1 MVSIKW
7 KRANSSDHNGRTL
20 VSLKMVSLIALLVV
34 TTLLSVGL
42 GSLYIP
48 ITDVMKAI
56 IGVGEDKY
64 ELIVMQLRLPRVVAA
79 LLVGAAM
86 AISGTILQA
95 LIRNPLAS
103 PDLMGTTSGA
113 TAAVVAAI
121 TIMNGEISVGW
132 LPLAALLG
140 GCLASTLTYV
150 LAWKNGS
157 SPLRMAMIGVVIS
170 SAMGALTIYFT
181 LAGPL
186 HMVSQALGWMAGTVY
201 GTSWNHV
208 LYLTP
213 WVVICATIAFF
224 QSRNLNVLELGDS
237 IATGVGMKVER
248 KRFLFIALSVVLA
261 SSAVGIAGGISFVGL
276 MAPHMARKL
285 VGNNNRVVLFVSAI
299 LGALFVL
306 LADLVG
312 RTVFVP
318 MDVPA
323 GIFTALLGA
332 PFFIYLLFKQVNRV

>member
-1 MVSIKW
+1 MMALVVILIVTIIVSI
-7 KRANSSDHNGRTL
+7 
-20 VSLKMVSLIALLVV
+20 
-34 TTLLSVGL
+34 GL
-42 GSLYIP
+42 GSLHVPVI
-48 ITDVMKAI
+48 DVIKSLIDM
-56 IGVGEDKY
+56 GEAKY
-64 ELIVMQLRLPRVVAA
+64 ELILMQLRLPRIVAA
-79 LLVGAAM
+79 VLVGAAM
-86 AISGTILQA
+86 AMAGTMLQA

-121 TIMNGEISVGW
+121 TIMNGEISVAW
-132 LPLAALLG
+132 LPLAALIG
-140 GCLASTLTYV
+140 GCFASTLTYM

-157 SPLRMAMIGVVIS
+157 SPLRMAMIGVAVS

-201 GTSWNHV
+201 GTSWKHV
-208 LYLTP
+208 LYLAP
-213 WVVICATIAFF
+213 WVVICGGIALF

-237 IATGVGMKVER
+237 IAKGVGMRVER
-248 KRFLFIALSVVLA
+248 KRFLFIALSVILA

-285 VGNNNRVVLFVSAI
+285 VGNNNLVVLAASALI
-299 LGALFVL
+299 GALLVL
-306 LADLVG
+306 LADLIG

-318 MDVPA
+318 LDVPA

-332 PFFIYLLFKQVNRV
+332 PFFMYLMFRQSNRV